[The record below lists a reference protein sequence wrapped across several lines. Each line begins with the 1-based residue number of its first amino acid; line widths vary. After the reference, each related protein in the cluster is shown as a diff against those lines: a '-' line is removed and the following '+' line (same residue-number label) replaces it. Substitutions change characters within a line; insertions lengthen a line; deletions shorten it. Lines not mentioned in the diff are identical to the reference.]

1 MKRTEKMIR
10 RYYLLVGIIG
20 LLGCAYFLGHHAG
33 AVGQQLSCA
42 RSTAANMTIGWLFR
56 EKRDTDDHD
65 HDHDHDH
72 HHDNVDTCSCWY
84 KMAFFVPLIGWF
96 ISVAGMMICFHG
108 NHEPMKVDN
117 PLDSPMEVDNDSDDK
132 C

>member
-42 RSTAANMTIGWLFR
+42 RSTAANMTIGWLIR
-56 EKRDTDDHD
+56 EKRATDDHD
-65 HDHDHDH
+65 HDHDNDHDH
-72 HHDNVDTCSCWY
+72 DHDHDNVDTCSCWY

-96 ISVAGMMICFHG
+96 ISVAGMMICFH
-108 NHEPMKVDN
+108 
-117 PLDSPMEVDNDSDDK
+117 K